1 MFDCSGLTCE
11 ELSEMVDSAR
21 QEYRRLVTGKAVRV
35 VVDQNGERVEFTA
48 ANASRLLSYIQT
60 LIAEMR
66 KMGCP
71 CVAQTAPTARAFKFI
86 F

>member
-11 ELSEMVDSAR
+11 ELAEMLKDAR
-21 QEYRRLVTGKAVRV
+21 EAYARLVTGKAVRV

-48 ANASRLLSYIQT
+48 ASASRLNSYIQT
-60 LIAEMR
+60 ILSAMR
-66 KMGCP
+66 DQGCACAKNAMP
-71 CVAQTAPTARAFKFI
+71 SRAFKFI